1 MQQILLNYLYVA
13 VLPLFFGALLRLMA
27 GRRKYA
33 WLVSLSSLLPAVS
46 LAAYASAN
54 PIPGNEGPGLRAV
67 QAACL
72 FIGALVAGCVLRFKR
87 K

>member
-1 MQQILLNYLYVA
+1 MQQILLNYLIIA
-13 VLPLFFGALLRLMA
+13 VLPLFFGALLRLIV

-33 WLVSLSSLLPAVS
+33 WLVSLLALLLAAS
-46 LAAYASAN
+46 LALYASTN

-72 FIGALVAGCVLRFKR
+72 FIGSVTTGRIRWLKR
-87 K
+87 

>member
-1 MQQILLNYLYVA
+1 MKKRLTCLLLV
-13 VLPLFFGALLRLMA
+13 PLFFGALLRLIV

-33 WLVSLSSLLPAVS
+33 WLVSLLALLLAAS
-46 LAAYASAN
+46 LALNASAN

-72 FIGALVAGCVLRFKR
+72 FIGSVTTGRILWLKR
-87 K
+87 

>member
-1 MQQILLNYLYVA
+1 MQQILLNYLIIA
-13 VLPLFFGALLRLMA
+13 VLPLFFGALLRLIV

-33 WLVSLSSLLPAVS
+33 WLVSLLALLLAAS
-46 LAAYASAN
+46 LALYASTN

-72 FIGALVAGCVLRFKR
+72 FIGSVTTGRILWLKR
-87 K
+87 

>member
-1 MQQILLNYLYVA
+1 MQQILLNYLYIA

-33 WLVSLSSLLPAVS
+33 WLVSLLALLTAT
-46 LAAYASAN
+46 LAIYASTN

-72 FIGALVAGCVLRFKR
+72 FIGALVAGCVFRFKR

>member
-27 GRRKYA
+27 DRWKYA
-33 WLVSLSSLLPAVS
+33 WLVSLLALLLTAA
-46 LAAYASAN
+46 LAIYASTN